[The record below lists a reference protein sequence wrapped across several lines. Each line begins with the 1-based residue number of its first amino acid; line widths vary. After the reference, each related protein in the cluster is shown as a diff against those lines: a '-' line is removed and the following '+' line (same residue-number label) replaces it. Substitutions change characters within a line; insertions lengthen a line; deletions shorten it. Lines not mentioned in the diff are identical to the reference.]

1 MPDFNSPNIRR
12 NMPQPPAQSK
22 QQPSQQPL
30 REFNVGLPEDME
42 TQQAAPA
49 GPQMQQ
55 ISPAEYEARIKSLRQ
70 EKAEVIKHGPK
81 ITDHG
86 KRRIELLAN
95 IGRLTRDV
103 QIDDKT
109 FSMRTLKSYELR
121 ESTMGTLEKIKYDAE
136 ASFES
141 RKQQLARSIFKIDG
155 DDIDVVL
162 GSSDIES
169 KLELFDLMEEV
180 VVSRLWDEYA
190 AMREEAKTKYG
201 INSAKEAQEVA
212 EDLKK

>member
-12 NMPQPPAQSK
+12 TSNQPPAQQK
-22 QQPSQQPL
+22 QQPAQQSL
-30 REFNVGLPEDME
+30 REFNVGLPEDMD
-42 TQQAAPA
+42 TQQTNPVQ
-49 GPQMQQ
+49 PQMQQ

-70 EKAEVIKHGPK
+70 EKAEVQKHGVK

-103 QIDDKT
+103 QIGDNV
-109 FSMRTLKSYELR
+109 FSMRTLKSQEALDA
-121 ESTMGTLEKIKYDAE
+121 TMATLAVAKYDWE

-141 RKQQLARSIFKIDG
+141 RKQQLIRSIYKIDG
-155 DDIDVVL
+155 DDINIVL
-162 GSSDIES
+162 GENTTES
-169 KLELFDLMEEV
+169 KLELINSLEEV
-180 VVSRLWDEYA
+180 VVNRLWDELA
-190 AMREEAKTKYG
+190 AMKEEAKTKFG
-201 INSAKEAQEVA
+201 INSTKEAEEVA